1 MLATNP
7 TDKEHNTM
15 KTIDTLVEEISGGL
29 VLPDSSDYDDSRSVW
44 NGMIDKRPAVIA
56 RCKNVTDI
64 AKAIKYG
71 RAEGIPIA
79 IRGNG
84 HNIAGSAV
92 CDEGIVIDLS
102 TMKTIRVDPEAR
114 RACVEPGASL
124 ADLDA
129 ATAAYGLATP
139 TGINSTTGIAGL
151 TLGGGFG
158 WLSRKFGMTCDN
170 LVAADLVN
178 ADGELLRASAEENP
192 DLLWALRGGG
202 GNFGVV
208 TQFEFELHRVG
219 PDVLCGVIAFPG
231 EQARQVYERFRA
243 YTATLPDEFAVWSVL
258 RKAPPLPFL
267 KEQDHGRLALL
278 LPMCYCGEPE
288 AGEKLVA
295 PIREFGDALGEHIG
309 VQPFVN
315 WQQAFDPLLT
325 AGARNYWKSHNFT
338 DLPDGAIDAVIRFGN
353 SLPSPEC
360 EIFLAQMGG
369 QTSRVPSDA
378 TAYSHRD
385 TQYVLNVH
393 CRWRNPADDA
403 HCVAWAREFFAAT
416 APFARGGV
424 YSNFLSADETDR
436 VTAAYGGNYE
446 RLEKIKARFDPE
458 NIFRNNINI
467 KPA

>member
-1 MLATNP
+1 M
-7 TDKEHNTM
+7 NTVE
-15 KTIDTLVEEISGGL
+15 TLKDEISGGL
-29 VLPDSSDYDDSRSVW
+29 ILPGSSDYDESRSVW
-44 NGMIDKRPAVIA
+44 NGMIDKRPALIA
-56 RCKNVTDI
+56 RCNNASDI
-64 AKAIKYG
+64 ARAIRYG
-71 RAEGIPIA
+71 REEGIPIA

-102 TMKTIRVDPEAR
+102 GMKAIRVDPEAR
-114 RACVEPGASL
+114 RAYVEPGVNL
-124 ADLDA
+124 RELDE
-129 ATAAYGLATP
+129 ATALYGLATP

-158 WLSRKFGMTCDN
+158 WLSRKFGMTVDN
-170 LVAADLVN
+170 LVAVDLVN
-178 ADGELLRASAEENP
+178 AEGELIRASADENS

-208 TQFEFELHRVG
+208 TQFEFQLHKVG

-231 EQARQVYERFRA
+231 EQARQVYEHFRA

-267 KEQDHGRLALL
+267 EEEDHGRLALL
-278 LPMCYCGEPE
+278 LPMCYCGKPE
-288 AGEKLVA
+288 DGEKLVER
-295 PIREFGDALGEHIG
+295 IRGFGDVLGQHVG

-325 AGARNYWKSHNFT
+325 EGARNYWKSHNFT

-360 EIFLAQMGG
+360 EIFLAQLGG
-369 QTSRVPSDA
+369 QTSRVPADA

-393 CRWRNPADDA
+393 CRWRDSADDSR
-403 HCVAWAREFFAAT
+403 CVAWAREFFEAT

-424 YSNFLSADETDR
+424 YSNFMSADETER
-436 VTAAYGGNYE
+436 VSEAFGGNYE

>member
-1 MLATNP
+1 MLT
-7 TDKEHNTM
+7 KSSVLEKRITM
-15 KTIDTLVEEISGGL
+15 KTIDTLKEEISGGL
-29 VLPDSSDYDDSRSVW
+29 VLPSSSDYDESRSVW

-56 RCKNVTDI
+56 RCNNATDV
-64 AKAIKYG
+64 ARAIKFG
-71 RAEGIPIA
+71 REEGIPIA

-92 CDEGIVIDLS
+92 CEGGIVIDLS
-102 TMKTIRVDPEAR
+102 AMKAIRVDPDLR
-114 RACVEPGASL
+114 RAYVEPGL
-124 ADLDA
+124 TLGELDA
-129 ATAAYGLATP
+129 ATAARGLATP

-158 WLSRKFGMTCDN
+158 WLSRKLGMTVDN
-170 LVAADLVN
+170 LVSAEVVT
-178 ADGELLRASAEENP
+178 ADGDLLRASADENP

-208 TQFEFELHRVG
+208 TQFEFGLHKVG

-243 YTATLPDEFAVWSVL
+243 YAATLPDEFALWSVL

-267 KEQDHGRLALL
+267 KEHDHGRLALL
-278 LPMCYCGEPE
+278 LPMCFCGEPE
-288 AGEKLVA
+288 AGEKFVE
-295 PIREFGDALGEHIG
+295 PIRGFGNVLGEHVA

-325 AGARNYWKSHNFT
+325 AGSRNYWKSHNFA
-338 DLPDGAIDAVIRFGN
+338 DLPDGAFDAMVRFGD
-353 SLPSPEC
+353 SLPTPEC
-360 EIFLAQMGG
+360 EIFLAQLGG
-369 QTSRVPSDA
+369 QTARVPSDA

-393 CRWRNPADDA
+393 CRWQDPADDSR
-403 HCVAWAREFFAAT
+403 CVAWAREFFAAT

-424 YSNFLSADETDR
+424 YSNFMSADETDR
-436 VTAAYGGNYE
+436 VSAAFGGNYE

-467 KPA
+467 QPA